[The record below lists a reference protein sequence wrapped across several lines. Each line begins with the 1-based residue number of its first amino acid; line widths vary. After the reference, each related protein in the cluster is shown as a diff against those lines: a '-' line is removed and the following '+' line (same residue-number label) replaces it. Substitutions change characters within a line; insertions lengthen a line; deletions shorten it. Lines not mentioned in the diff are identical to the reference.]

1 MSFIWESGDICWPE
15 AKAEEPINDTALV
28 PGVVNAFTLLG
39 VVWPS
44 R

>member
-15 AKAEEPINDTALV
+15 AKAEEPINDYMALV

-39 VVWPS
+39 VV
-44 R
+44 